1 MLKRHWNYT
10 LRFKPSLFNPPKSCQ
25 AFVGFSS
32 SKLRETWKVT
42 RNMGHIEMNG
52 KVKRDKTD
60 GVVTKTSFRLKS
72 KKVYLT
78 RTVHTHLLT
87 GGSFLCSIPV
97 CVCVCVCLVFDKP
110 TSIPLGAALSRAQEP
125 RAFGCTTIF
134 YNLSDRDVFTSFPSN
149 LVHYVT
155 LCAQVPREYVAPSQ
169 MIRHSYFCH
178 VRGSIF
184 IAGH

>member
-1 MLKRHWNYT
+1 LKSYT
-10 LRFKPSLFNPPKSCQ
+10 KYGAHRDERKRKTGQNRWRCHKDFFSFEVKESLFNAYSTY
-25 AFVGFSS
+25 ALTSRGELFVFNP
-32 SKLRETWKVT
+32 R
-42 RNMGHIEMNG
+42 
-52 KVKRDKTD
+52 
-60 GVVTKTSFRLKS
+60 
-72 KKVYLT
+72 
-78 RTVHTHLLT
+78 
-87 GGSFLCSIPV
+87 
-97 CVCVCVCLVFDKP
+97 VCVCVCLVFDKP